1 MESRDSIKERKESKV
16 LSLVKKGLIFLAK
29 LFGFLKLSDEEKRY
43 LHESN
48 MKSSSYMAFI
58 IIILEI
64 WLIIRQTNK
73 YIKPA
78 LAADSSAPFKTIFL
92 YISIFMLFIV
102 ISVGV
107 MLFCL
112 FCNREKKLSKAR
124 FIGLSI
130 SGGLCTLWPIL
141 LKFEYFR
148 TGDSIKAVLMNSLLI
163 VIYIATCLMGIT
175 ILTYAIIK
183 YFKNKNVAV
192 LEHLVII
199 WFTLTCLAFG
209 IRVSYS
215 DFVGGKEI
223 ICFLTMTIY
232 VGCLLIYRPYITLI
246 MLAVS
251 FYGFIALLNTYE
263 ESIAFHSGEGDHI
276 NYITFLVSLITI
288 CFTMYHGRLSEAKKT
303 RVLEKM
309 AKYDN
314 LTDLNNFDYFV
325 DQAKLRIS
333 NTDNYLDYV
342 YLFVDIHN
350 FKAYNDKRGFEEGN
364 NFLRTIGDYISE
376 VFAGDLFARQADD
389 HFVVLTEREGLDAKL
404 VALNEKLR
412 ASDKEILLS
421 LCSGGYLVVAKN
433 EDPRRCVERARYA
446 ARLIKKNFDEIYNE
460 YDKKMDEAY
469 HKVLYII
476 NNIDIAVSEGWI
488 KPFYQP
494 VVWSDD
500 NKLCGCEALARWF
513 DPTYGQLFP
522 GEFIK
527 VLEEYRLI
535 HKLDRSIFEQVCRDL
550 RSSLDANLPVVPVS
564 INFSRLD
571 FELMN
576 PVEELENVV
585 EKYNIPRHL
594 IHIEITESALV
605 DSFDEIKEAMNIFKD
620 KGYSIWLDDF
630 GSGYSSLNVLKYYN
644 FDVIKIDM
652 NFLSNFDTNKK
663 TKTIIN
669 SIIQMASNLNML
681 TLTEGVETKEEADFL
696 KEVGCGRLQGYLFG
710 KPISKEELFSRIKE
724 GSLVVAERIL

>member
-1 MESRDSIKERKESKV
+1 MNSNDSLKEKKGFNV
-16 LSLVKKGLIFLAK
+16 LGLLKKGLIFLAK
-29 LFGFLKLSDEEKRY
+29 LFGFQKLSDEEKRY

-48 MKSSSYMAFI
+48 LKSSSYMAFI
-58 IIILEI
+58 IIILEL
-64 WLIIRQTNK
+64 WLIIRQTKK
-73 YIKPA
+73 YINPA
-78 LAADSSAPFKTIFL
+78 LMEDSSAPFRTFFL
-92 YISIFMLFIV
+92 YCSIFMLFIA
-102 ISVGV
+102 ISIGV

-112 FCNREKKLSKAR
+112 FCSREKKLTRAR
-124 FIGLSI
+124 FIALAI

-141 LKFEYFR
+141 LKLEYFR

-163 VIYIATCLMGIT
+163 VIYVATSLMGIT
-175 ILTYAIIK
+175 ILVYSIFK
-183 YFKNKNVAV
+183 YFKNKSLAI

-199 WFTLTCLAFG
+199 WFTLICLAFG

-246 MLAVS
+246 MLAVC
-251 FYGFIALLNTYE
+251 FYGFIGLLNTYDG
-263 ESIAFHSGEGDHI
+263 SIAFHRGEGDHI

-303 RVLEKM
+303 KVLEKM

-325 DQAKLRIS
+325 DQAKIKINNS
-333 NTDNYLDYV
+333 DNYQDYV
-342 YLFVDIHN
+342 YVFIDIHN

-364 NFLRTIGDYISE
+364 NFLRTIGNYISE
-376 VFAGDLFARQADD
+376 VFKTDLYARQADD
-389 HFVVLTEREGLDAKL
+389 HFVVLTKHENLNEKL
-404 VALNEKLR
+404 KALNEKLR
-412 ASDKEILLS
+412 NSDKEILVS
-421 LCSGGYLVVAKN
+421 LCSGGYSVITKT
-433 EDPRRCVERARYA
+433 EDPRRCIERARYA

-476 NNIDIAVSEGWI
+476 NNIDTAVSEGWV

-522 GEFIK
+522 GEFIS

-535 HKLDRSIFEQVCRDL
+535 HKLDKSIFEQVCRDL
-550 RSSLDANLPVVPVS
+550 RSSLDENLPVVPVS

-571 FELMN
+571 FELMDA
-576 PVEELENVV
+576 VAELEAVV

-652 NFLSNFDTNKK
+652 NFLSNFDTNQK

-681 TLTEGVETKEEADFL
+681 TLTEGVETEAEAQFL

-724 GSLVVAERIL
+724 GTLTVAERIL